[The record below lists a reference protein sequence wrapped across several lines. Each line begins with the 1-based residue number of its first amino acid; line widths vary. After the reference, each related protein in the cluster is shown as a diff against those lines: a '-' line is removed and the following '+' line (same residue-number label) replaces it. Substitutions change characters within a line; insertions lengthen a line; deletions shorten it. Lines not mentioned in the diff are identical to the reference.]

1 MVKFAVSVSPSL
13 LCVDDRMSNKTKKK
27 EHLQLAAETDVITTS
42 KLTELERRSGR
53 DRRQG
58 GDRRKDSGQLGTAR
72 GIETMFR
79 NAYRA
84 QLDLTALAAT
94 KANIMISVNGF
105 ILSVLLFS
113 GAYFIV
119 SQPRFLIPTGIFL
132 LTCMIS
138 IIFAVL
144 AARPKMVESNRT
156 VEDFRTDKANV
167 LVFEEFAQLSKE
179 QFMDIMLELLK
190 DNDRIYKNMAG
201 QMYFLGKNADRKFR
215 LLHISYG
222 AFILGLFLCFIS
234 LLIVGTSLDLPE
246 FIASSTLAAGQYSH
260 V

>member
-1 MVKFAVSVSPSL
+1 
-13 LCVDDRMSNKTKKK
+13 MSSKHKKK
-27 EHLQLAAETDVITTS
+27 QHLRLALENDVACDKSEAVKVTANQDS
-42 KLTELERRSGR
+42 NVERRSGQ

-58 GDRRKDSGQLGTAR
+58 GDRTKETNQLGTAR

-84 QLDLTALAAT
+84 QLDLLALAAT

-119 SQPRFLIPTGIFL
+119 SQPLFMIPTAIFL

-144 AARPKMVESNRT
+144 AAQPKATKSKPS
-156 VEDFRTDKANV
+156 VEDFNDDKAN
-167 LVFEEFAQLSKE
+167 LLIFEEFSHLSE
-179 QFMDIMLELLK
+179 DEFMNAMVELVQN
-190 DNDRIYKNMAG
+190 NDRIYKNMAG
-201 QMYFLGKNADRKFR
+201 QMYFLGTTANRKFK
-215 LLHISYG
+215 LLHVSYAVFIS
-222 AFILGLFLCFIS
+222 GLFITFMTV
-234 LLIVGTSLDLPE
+234 LIIGTGLYYPE
-246 FIASSTLAAGQYSH
+246 FIAS
-260 V
+260 VR